1 MLLWCIMALLFMEKL
16 ETRWKTCLCM
26 WHDISLFCSHSISET
41 YFCPQSRG
49 SIAWPVAGTIRAIM
63 CSNELTLKGTQI
75 NQTGIHSLILS
86 RSLLYPPPT
95 PPLLL
100 LWYNRGIWLGKG
112 GWDMQHDG
120 EGGGVCDL
128 KVGWGVGQW
137 PSAKWKQMDCHAS
150 GGNLSPSIFFCHE
163 ACELVG
169 HEQCFSHIR
178 HFTNRF
184 QRPCCQQWRHL
195 LLFNVSRRLPACEHV
210 GKGCR
215 SAEESD

>member
-1 MLLWCIMALLFMEKL
+1 MAKL
-16 ETRWKTCLCM
+16 ETRWTTCLCM

-63 CSNELTLKGTQI
+63 CSNELILKGTQI

-120 EGGGVCDL
+120 EGGRVCDL
-128 KVGWGVGQW
+128 KVEWGVGQW
-137 PSAKWKQMDCHAS
+137 PSAKWKQMDCHPP
-150 GGNLSPSIFFCHE
+150 GGNLSPSIFLSWSLWTVWPRTAFFAHMAFFC
-163 ACELVG
+163 
-169 HEQCFSHIR
+169 
-178 HFTNRF
+178 F
-184 QRPCCQQWRHL
+184 QRPSCQQWRHL
-195 LLFNVSRRLPACEHV
+195 MFNFSKPLPARENV
-210 GKGCR
+210 
-215 SAEESD
+215 D